1 MASLTQKP
9 AQRFNVADW
18 HDSNNL
24 ISTNAERQRDASH
37 NIRQEARS
45 LDLITANQT
54 KWDQHDNE
62 TRLEFRINDI
72 NEWMKVLKRTIDDT
86 EEEIANLE
94 DKKDETERCLQAKN
108 LNTDVVIEC
117 LMLRESRYSIDLV
130 RDEVEAE
137 LNKENEIIEKVKKAL
152 QNRIDEANEQVS
164 LLREARQQLTNDNR
178 DKNDARAIDDNCYR
192 MTNKTGGISYKPNS
206 TRVHPSSTTPH
217 TWNQFSQ
224 YNKDRACTEISASVT
239 LREATDATMTTAKN
253 ELEAQRVAT
262 EYAYRKRIHEFE
274 MQEKELTWQRERTL
288 DEIAEM
294 ERDIRNLEA
303 AIRDKEAPSKVAQ
316 TRLEYRTYRRNV
328 ELCRDEPQMGLT
340 AEVHQ
345 LEATIKTLKEKLAEA
360 HHARFALYQNLERI
374 EKDLETKR
382 NSLKLDRKSLDLRA
396 RLTVPAEKFVEQ
408 LPRDDFTRTFTD
420 QSTTDA
426 MVKLKQLDL
435 A

>member
-360 HHARFALYQNLERI
+360 HQARFALYQNLERI